1 MSVSQNWVSGVS
13 VEREKKKKRKDGRKK
28 KRKQK
33 NGVWRRV
40 GLGCDCDDDREREK
54 EGEMAQLQ
62 GNGCLPGSL
71 IRGRH
76 CLLSLSSLGIIC
88 LNLGTLLALACFS
101 STLFCLAFV

>member
-13 VEREKKKKRKDGRKK
+13 VERKKKTKEGRKN

-40 GLGCDCDDDREREK
+40 GLGWVVTAMMTEREK

-88 LNLGTLLALACFS
+88 LNLSTLLALACFS
-101 STLFCLAFV
+101 TLFWLAFV

>member
-13 VEREKKKKRKDGRKK
+13 VEREKKKKRKEEKEAEKWGLEE
-28 KRKQK
+28 
-33 NGVWRRV
+33 GWV